1 MTHPHVFNST
11 NTGVKGIIGDSMH
24 WYLYKAQHEANCER
38 CGKSGDTTPDMAE
51 LSEPRVQVS

>member
-1 MTHPHVFNST
+1 MFLTHT